1 MDEIK
6 IEKGVPLPGRA
17 WRRLQYPFAD
27 MEVGDSFSVPV
38 PEGEQPGAFASSLR
52 SNAFRYGESLN
63 MKFTVRLTAA
73 NARVRVWRCS

>member
-6 IEKGVPLPGRA
+6 IEKGIPLPERT
-17 WRRLQYPFAD
+17 WRRLQYPFAK
-27 MEVGDSFSVPV
+27 MGVGDSFSVPV
-38 PEGEQPGAFASSLR
+38 PEGEQPGTFASSLR

-63 MKFTVRLTAA
+63 MKFAVRLTDA